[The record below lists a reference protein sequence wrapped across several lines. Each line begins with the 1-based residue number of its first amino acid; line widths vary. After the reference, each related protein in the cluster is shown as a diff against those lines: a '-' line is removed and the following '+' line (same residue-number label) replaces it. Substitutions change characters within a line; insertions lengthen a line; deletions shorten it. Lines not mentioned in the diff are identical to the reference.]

1 MNNPLNELSA
11 IYNQSIAEGCGC
23 DDKKKAKVKAEML
36 PQGDSPMGGDGA
48 RPGKNKKAYVEPMS
62 NEGYAPGDVDQK
74 VGAVTAIPKSDR
86 EAAKARLLAKAKA
99 KRAMKEGHCKECDGD
114 PCECSPEEKKRDSKR
129 NVKEHVSWRDELR
142 EYVGDPAEVDNVT
155 KSSPKK
161 DTEAA
166 KEIKE
171 KNIKNKIKINPPQ
184 GVTEGFEQ
192 LGGVVVEMYEIDEAS
207 YEAAAA
213 KVDADRAIK
222 RAIER
227 KKADKRMTITHADKK
242 ANTPAYQNYMKG
254 DKRYKM
260 MGEKL
265 DMKKADMGDVIK
277 DFRKSDAPQFKGKSD
292 KKIQQMAIAAKLEAD
307 EAFDMSKAP
316 SIKDAKPVK
325 KIKVKYDPKMKV
337 MAPQINKE
345 ETDKEKKKREM
356 MAKTKEH
363 DDKHDGKMAS
373 EEMSVKDQ
381 MAFSREY
388 NRKRKEGLLP
398 KRPAKKPVA
407 NTDNRSPA
415 EKMAD
420 AYASPRKGPG
430 GATRAD

>member
-11 IYNQSIAEGCGC
+11 VYNQSIAG
-23 DDKKKAKVKAEML
+23 DDKKKEKVKAEMI
-36 PQGDSPMGGDGA
+36 PQGDTPVGGDGA
-48 RPGKNKKAYVEPMS
+48 RPGKNRKAYVEPMS
-62 NEGYAPGDVDQK
+62 YEGYAPGDVDQK
-74 VGAVTAIPKSDR
+74 VGAVTAIPKDER

-99 KRAMKEGHCKECDGD
+99 KREAM
-114 PCECSPEEKKRDSKR
+114 
-129 NVKEHVSWRDELR
+129 KEHVSWRDDLH
-142 EYVGDPAEVDNVT
+142 EYVGSVADNNNVVKT
-155 KSSPKK
+155 SPKK

-171 KNIKNKIKINPPQ
+171 KNVKNKIKINPPQ

-192 LGGVVVEMYEIDEAS
+192 LGGVVVEMYELTEKID
-207 YEAAAA
+207 
-213 KVDADRAIK
+213 
-222 RAIER
+222 
-227 KKADKRMTITHADKK
+227 
-242 ANTPAYQNYMKG
+242 
-254 DKRYKM
+254 
-260 MGEKL
+260 L
-265 DMKKADMGDVIK
+265 KKADMGEVIK

-292 KKIQQMAIAAKLEAD
+292 KKIQKMAIAAKLEAD
-307 EAFDMSKAP
+307 EAYDMSNAP
-316 SIKDAKPVK
+316 SIKDAKPIK
-325 KIKVKYDPKMKV
+325 KVNVKYDSKMKM

-345 ETDKEKKKREM
+345 ETEEEKKKREM
-356 MAKTKEH
+356 LAKTKEH
-363 DDKHDGKMAS
+363 DDQHDGKMAS

-398 KRPAKKPVA
+398 KRPAAKPVA
-407 NTDNRSPA
+407 NTDNRSSA